1 MEHLFRADLLC
12 FLGCIAFFL
21 AVPNADVWVSQ
32 QFFTPELGFT
42 FDKHPIVLFSYQL
55 FAQMH
60 FWVIGALLVYLAWS
74 FASGATKKVL
84 VNLLHRRMAIFLLVV
99 LFVGPGLIVNGV
111 WKEHWGRARPFEVQS
126 FGGERLYSPPM
137 QPAQECDTNCSFVSG
152 HAAMGFYWLSL
163 AWVLKR
169 RYWLLVG
176 LVLGSFVG
184 LGRILQGNHFLSD
197 IVFSFWTVYFSACVI
212 ATCFGLHFQKK
223 EAP

>member
-1 MEHLFRADLLC
+1 MC
-12 FLGCIAFFL
+12 G
-21 AVPNADVWVSQ
+21 VSQ

-74 FASGATKKVL
+74 FASGTTKKVL
-84 VNLLHRRMAIFLLVV
+84 VNLLHRRMAIFFIGSPLRGSWPHSQWRMERAL
-99 LFVGPGLIVNGV
+99 
-111 WKEHWGRARPFEVQS
+111 GRARPFEVQS

-176 LVLGSFVG
+176 LLLGSFVG